1 MRQRAQPPAPQ
12 TEPAVRSYAVTHPA
26 GTVVVPQPAGWDQLV
41 HASSGVMTVRTADAR
56 WVVPRHRAVWVPS
69 GVGHTI
75 ELGGRVKLRSL
86 YLRAGLAG
94 LAGDGARP
102 VNVTPLLR
110 ELILQAV
117 ADAPLWLDRPRDARL
132 VGVLV
137 DHLEL
142 LDDIPLQL
150 PTPIDPRAVAVA
162 DAILADPGGPAP
174 LAALARDAGASVRTV
189 ERLFRAETT
198 MTVQQWRSRARL
210 LAGLE
215 LLASGA
221 SVTAAAVRCGY
232 SSPSAFGAA
241 FKAELGVSPRAYVA
255 GP

>member
-1 MRQRAQPPAPQ
+1 MISLMRQD
-12 TEPAVRSYAVTHPA
+12 EPTVRSYAVTHPA
-26 GTVVVPQPAGWDQLV
+26 GTVVMPQPHGWDQLV

-69 GVGHTI
+69 GLTHTI
-75 ELGGRVKLRSL
+75 ELHGRVKLRSL

-94 LAGDGARP
+94 IAGDGARP
-102 VNVTPLLR
+102 VNVSPLLR

-132 VGVLV
+132 IGVLV

-142 LDDIPLQL
+142 LDDVALQL
-150 PTPIDPRAVAVA
+150 PTPVDPRAVAVA
-162 DAILADPGGPAP
+162 EAIVADPSAP
-174 LAALARDAGASVRTV
+174 TALAVLARGAGASVRTV

-198 MTVQQWRSRARL
+198 MTVQQWRTRARL

-215 LLASGA
+215 QLAAGA
-221 SVTAAAVRCGY
+221 SVTAAAVGCGY

-241 FKAELGVSPRAYVA
+241 FKAELGISPRAYLV
-255 GP
+255 GT

>member
-1 MRQRAQPPAPQ
+1 MRQD
-12 TEPAVRSYAVTHPA
+12 EPAVRSYAVTHPG
-26 GTVVVPQPAGWDQLV
+26 GTVVVPQPLGWDQLV
-41 HASSGVMTVRTADAR
+41 HASSGVMTVRTDDAR

-69 GVGHTI
+69 GLTHTI
-75 ELGGRVKLRSL
+75 ELSGRVKLRSL

-94 LAGDGARP
+94 VEGGAARP
-102 VNVTPLLR
+102 VNVSPLLR

-142 LDDIPLQL
+142 LDDIALQL
-150 PTPIDPRAVAVA
+150 PTPIDARAVSVA
-162 DAILADPGGPAP
+162 GAILRDPASPTT
-174 LAALARDAGASVRTV
+174 LAALARDAGASVRTI

-198 MTVQQWRSRARL
+198 MTVQQWRTRARL

-215 LLASGA
+215 LLASGE
-221 SVTAAAVRCGY
+221 SVTGAAVGCGY

-241 FKAELGVSPRAYVA
+241 FKAELGVTPRRYLVR
-255 GP
+255 